1 MDRPEDFPPGDFRG
15 ETRGGK
21 KNMKRTSILIV
32 GLIVLLA
39 AGCVTNKKFETTVS
53 DMTSRVD
60 GISGSVEEHG
70 KRLDQLDQ
78 KDQQLAQDIRKVDGA
93 VVDARQKGEQAIVK
107 ADEAAKAARGKVIW
121 SVTLTNRDL
130 RFGSDQAALT
140 PAGMQVL
147 DALVEKIKGFDRMVF
162 VEIQGHTDSS
172 GAEIYNQ
179 VLGEKRAEVVRDYF
193 HEKGIPLNLMQV
205 ISYGETRPIADNKT
219 AEGRAQNR
227 RVEVLILE

>member
-1 MDRPEDFPPGDFRG
+1 
-15 ETRGGK
+15 
-21 KNMKRTSILIV
+21 MKHRSILAA
-32 GLIVLLA
+32 GLMLLLA

-78 KDQQLAQDIRKVDGA
+78 RDQQLAQDIRKVDAAAG
-93 VVDARQKGEQAIVK
+93 DARQKGEQAFVK
-107 ADEAAKAARGKVIW
+107 AEEASKAARGKVIW
-121 SVTLTNRDL
+121 SVTLNNRDL
-130 RFGSDQAALT
+130 RFGADEAAIP

-147 DALVEKIKGFDRMVF
+147 DGLIEKIRSFDRMVF
-162 VEIQGHTDSS
+162 VEIQGHTDAA

-179 VLGEKRAEVVRDYF
+179 VLGQKRAEAVRDYF
-193 HEKGIPLNLMQV
+193 HDKGIPLNLMQV

-219 AEGRAQNR
+219 PEGRAQNR
-227 RVEVLILE
+227 RVEILVLE